1 MRGTGVVMRS
11 SIGALTAALF
21 LTSIGAAIGE
31 TQGLTGNTFVNAF
44 NEAAARNHVDKTA
57 KFEKCTR
64 TSECQYRISDRTVII
79 VYAKTRDDPVK
90 QLVVLTANP
99 KALPV
104 KDLFSAED
112 AEVWAVAMQA
122 LNPEVSSERRSE
134 IISKFA
140 TAVKASNQPS
150 FKAKIGT
157 NRYFAAAAPDIGVWL
172 AVGVNPSK
180 SDAGADGAAGWRQR
194 IRAWIDREHGAD
206 KR

>member
-1 MRGTGVVMRS
+1 MKL
-11 SIGALTAALF
+11 SIGAITTALF

-31 TQGLTGNTFVNAF
+31 TQGLTGNAFVNAF

-57 KFEKCTR
+57 KFEKCRR

-79 VYAKTRDDPVK
+79 VYGKTRDDPVK

-112 AEVWAVAMQA
+112 AEVWAIAMQA

-140 TAVKASNQPS
+140 TAVKASNQPT
-150 FKAKIGT
+150 FKAKVGT
-157 NRYFAAAAPDIGVWL
+157 NRYFAAAASDVGIWL
-172 AVGVNPSK
+172 AVSVKPSK
-180 SDAGADGAAGWRQR
+180 SEEGADGVTSWRQR
-194 IRAWIDREHGAD
+194 IRAWIDRERSANT
-206 KR
+206 RQ